1 MFPQLFNARA
11 EQLVLEF
18 ANREMIE
25 SSLWKDFAIEREL
38 GAGVIDVKS
47 FYVETPEDVAERI
60 RLLLNY
66 TDVEKLYINPDCG
79 FFQLPR
85 WITNLK
91 LDAMVKGAH
100 IVRQELGI

>member
-1 MFPQLFNARA
+1 MK
-11 EQLVLEF
+11 
-18 ANREMIE
+18 E
-25 SSLWKDFAIEREL
+25 SELWGEVGDGREL

-60 RLLLNY
+60 REMLR
-66 TDVEKLYINPDCG
+66 VVEPEKLYVSPDCG

-91 LDAMVKGAH
+91 LKAMVAGTKL
-100 IVRQELGI
+100 VRAELGAGG